1 MDKDRELL
9 DPRVIAA
16 AGALGMTVMKA
27 KETAAR
33 MNLSLLAMLGTK
45 EAPVGQIVPKYV
57 LGGPL
62 ISPEEEDGL
71 STNMRNLLGWYKVHI
86 KIRTSNVISWRMLER
101 SITSKDT

>member
-27 KETAAR
+27 KETAIG
-33 MNLSLLAMLGTK
+33 MNISLLAMLGHE
-45 EAPVGQIVPKYV
+45 EAPVGQIVEKYV

-62 ISPEEEDGL
+62 INHEEEGGL
-71 STNMRNLLGWYKVHI
+71 STNMRNLLGWYKIHI
-86 KIRTSNVISWRMLER
+86 KRTSNVISWRTLER
-101 SITSKDT
+101 SIASKDT